1 MAITIPADR
10 ELGICTAYLRGY
22 TWEAGNRESSRCRRA
37 QTDGNSDPR
46 PTLEI
51 TQDTPAV
58 FHAPSCSLF
67 FGCCLDVMKGI
78 ESGSVDM
85 VCADLPY
92 GTTSCKWDSV
102 IPLDAL
108 WAEYK
113 RVCKPH
119 AAIVLTAT
127 QPFTA
132 ALVMSNPK
140 WFKHEWVWHKSKS
153 GSAFTAKYRPLARH
167 ESVLVFGKGRV
178 TYNPIKRE
186 GKPYKRARI
195 ALGDKINN
203 HGIGFNGTGI
213 FSENDGFRYPESV
226 IFFQQKWRRQD
237 QVHPTQ
243 KPVELMEYLIRT
255 YSNEGQTVLDN
266 SMGSGTTG
274 VACANT
280 GRRFIGIEKDADFFR
295 VASERISSANAQDQP

>member
-1 MAITIPADR
+1 MNTKLINGDCLQEMAKIP
-10 ELGICTAYLRGY
+10 
-22 TWEAGNRESSRCRRA
+22 N
-37 QTDGNSDPR
+37 
-46 PTLEI
+46 
-51 TQDTPAV
+51 
-58 FHAPSCSLF
+58 
-67 FGCCLDVMKGI
+67 
-78 ESGSVDM
+78 GSVDM
-85 VCADLPY
+85 VLCDLPY
-92 GTTSCKWDSV
+92 GTTACKWDTV
-102 IPLDAL
+102 IPFEPL

-113 RVCKPH
+113 RVCKKN

-127 QPFTA
+127 QPFTS

-195 ALGDKINN
+195 AIGDKINN
-203 HGIGFNGTGI
+203 HKIGFNGTGI
-213 FSENDGFRYPESV
+213 FTENDGFRYPESV

-255 YSNEGQTVLDN
+255 YTNEGETVLDN
-266 SMGSGTTG
+266 TMGSGTTG
-274 VACANT
+274 VACKKTN
-280 GRRFIGIEKDADFFR
+280 RNFIGIELDKTYFDI
-295 VASERISSANAQDQP
+295 ASKRIAETMGGRRAQ

>member
-1 MAITIPADR
+1 M
-10 ELGICTAYLRGY
+10 TALNQ
-22 TWEAGNRESSRCRRA
+22 TLDLHQDAAGQSLAAS
-37 QTDGNSDPR
+37 
-46 PTLEI
+46 
-51 TQDTPAV
+51 
-58 FHAPSCSLF
+58 HCSLF
-67 FGCCLDVMKGI
+67 LGCCLDVMKGI

-102 IPLDAL
+102 IPLDVL
-108 WAEYK
+108 WTEYK
-113 RVCKPH
+113 RVCKPG
-119 AAIVLTAT
+119 ASIVLTAT
-127 QPFTA
+127 QPFTS

-178 TYNPIKRE
+178 TYNPIKRK
-186 GKPYKRARI
+186 GKPYKRARV

-203 HGIGFNGTGI
+203 HGIGFNGKGI

-255 YSNEGQTVLDN
+255 YSNEGETVLDN

-274 VACANT
+274 VACVNT

-295 VASERISSANAQDQP
+295 VANERISSANSQAHPPEGFKEETA

>member
-1 MAITIPADR
+1 MSSPM
-10 ELGICTAYLRGY
+10 TAPLL
-22 TWEAGNRESSRCRRA
+22 
-37 QTDGNSDPR
+37 
-46 PTLEI
+46 TLELPDSLAG
-51 TQDTPAV
+51 QSLGA
-58 FHAPSCSLF
+58 APCSLF
-67 FGCCLDVMKGI
+67 LGDCLEVMKRI
-78 ESGSVDM
+78 EGGSVDM

-113 RVCKPH
+113 RVCKPD

-140 WFKHEWVWHKSKS
+140 RFKHEWVWHKSKS

-266 SMGSGTTG
+266 TMGSGTTG
-274 VACANT
+274 LACANT

-295 VASERISSANAQDQP
+295 VATERISSANKALAESHEN